1 MAREPQKCNDGQRL
15 IITSIGGVQ
24 MTEDGILVT
33 CSKCG
38 KRKSVF
44 QFGFRKMPKNELR
57 NQPQCIECRSASGA
71 WTKGRGGA

>member
-1 MAREPQKCNDGQRL
+1 MPREPQKCNDGQRL

-24 MTEDGILVT
+24 MTKDDIRVT

-38 KRKSVF
+38 KRVSVF
-44 QFGFRKMPKNELR
+44 ACGFRKMPKDELR

-71 WTKGRGGA
+71 WTKGK